1 MYFKE
6 ANLITIDSLK
16 AKLNNR
22 PIGAVGRHK
31 FFSVAVPVICDGDE
45 LSLLFEVRASHMK
58 TQPGDVCFPGGHIEE
73 GETPLESA
81 LREMEE
87 EIGIPAA
94 SAEVLG
100 QFDTLYGFSGYS
112 LFTYIVKVDKT
123 SLDNLKLSENEV
135 AEVFTVPLK
144 FFKDTPAKDYS
155 IDVVSVTKD
164 FPYDEVGIPSDYNW
178 RVGKN
183 VIPVYHY
190 DGHVI
195 WGMTGRIVE
204 WLAKELL

>member
-1 MYFKE
+1 M
-6 ANLITIDSLK
+6 ITIDNLK
-16 AKLNNR
+16 AKLNDR
-22 PIGAVGRHK
+22 TVGTIGRHK
-31 FFSVAVPVICDGDE
+31 FFSVAIPLICDGDE

-87 EIGIPAA
+87 EIGIPQ
-94 SAEVLG
+94 SSVEVLG

-112 LFTYIVKVDKT
+112 LFTYVVKVDKS
-123 SLDNLKLSENEV
+123 SLYNLKLSENEV
-135 AEVFTVPLK
+135 GEVFTVPLK
-144 FFKDTPAKDYS
+144 FFKETPPKDYS

-164 FPYDEVGIPSDYNW
+164 FPYEETGIPANYNW
-178 RVGKN
+178 RKGKN

>member
-1 MYFKE
+1 M
-6 ANLITIDSLK
+6 ITIDNLRS
-16 AKLNNR
+16 KLNER
-22 PIGAVGRHK
+22 TVGAVGKHK
-31 FFSVAVPVICDGDE
+31 YFSVAIPVICDGDE

-87 EIGIPAA
+87 EIGIPG
-94 SAEVLG
+94 SSVEVLG

-112 LFTYIVKVDKT
+112 LFTYIVKVDK
-123 SLDNLKLSENEV
+123 SALDNLKLSENEV
-135 AEVFTVPLK
+135 GEVFTAPLK
-144 FFKDTPAKDYS
+144 FFKETPPKDYS

-164 FPYDEVGIPSDYNW
+164 FPYEETGIPSNYNW
-178 RVGKN
+178 RKGKN